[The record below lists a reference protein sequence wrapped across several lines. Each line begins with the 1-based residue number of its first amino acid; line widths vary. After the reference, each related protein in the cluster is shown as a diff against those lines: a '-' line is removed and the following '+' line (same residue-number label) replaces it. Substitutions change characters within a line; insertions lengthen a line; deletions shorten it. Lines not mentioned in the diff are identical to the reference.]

1 MTRTVRRAPG
11 RNSWDNW
18 HGEKRTNGTHVSPT
32 DPQAKLFRKGQKQ
45 GAKFFYVGHVLMGHR
60 EGLAADVEVPEANGH
75 GAREAALAMLDRH
88 PSQEQRTV
96 AADKGY
102 DTADFIAECR
112 KRRVTPHVAMNLSG
126 QRGSAI
132 DARNTPSR
140 LPRQPEAA
148 QAGRGLLRLGQGRPT
163 DAQDEGAGKQKVAF
177 VTTLTVGC
185 CTLLHLATLLV
196 GRSLAPA

>member
-18 HGEKRTNGTHVSPT
+18 HGEKRSNGTHVSPT

-132 DARNTPSR
+132 DARTTRHPGYPASQR
-140 LPRQPEAA
+140 LHKRVEDCF
-148 QAGRGLLRLGQGRPT
+148 GWGKDGRPMR
-163 DAQDEGAGKQKVAF
+163 KMKV
-177 VTTLTVGC
+177 
-185 CTLLHLATLLV
+185 LV
-196 GRSLAPA
+196 SRRWPS